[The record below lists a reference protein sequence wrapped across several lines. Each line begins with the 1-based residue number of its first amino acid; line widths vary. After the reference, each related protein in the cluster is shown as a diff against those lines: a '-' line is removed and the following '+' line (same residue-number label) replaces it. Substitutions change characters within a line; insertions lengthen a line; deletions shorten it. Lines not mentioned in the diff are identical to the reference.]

1 MEVLSSNGILTCV
14 DIVLDIDICQYAG
27 MKKVSPCCPPV
38 LHAPLTDAHAEGLAA
53 AFKALADPARLRI
66 LSLIAAQ
73 PGAEACV
80 CHLTE
85 PIGLS
90 QPTMTHHLQVLH
102 AAGLL
107 GREKRGAWVY
117 YTILPE
123 RLEELRA
130 ALATRAP
137 RRQAAL
143 ATRAPRT
150 QAARR

>member
-1 MEVLSSNGILTCV
+1 
-14 DIVLDIDICQYAG
+14 

-38 LHAPLTDAHAEGLAA
+38 LHAALTETEAVALAA

-102 AAGLL
+102 ATGLL
-107 GREKRGAWVY
+107 DREKRGAWVY
-117 YTILPE
+117 YKLVPE
-123 RLEELRA
+123 RLEEVRG

-137 RRQAAL
+137 RKQTAV
-143 ATRAPRT
+143 
-150 QAARR
+150 RR

>member
-1 MEVLSSNGILTCV
+1 MGFSPRTLRGILTCV
-14 DIVLDIDICQYAG
+14 DIAPDIETCQYPG
-27 MKKVSPCCPPV
+27 MKKISPCCPPV
-38 LHAPLTDAHAEGLAA
+38 LHAALTDAEAEALAA
-53 AFKALADPARLRI
+53 TFKALADPARLRI

-117 YTILPE
+117 YKLVPDRVE
-123 RLEELRA
+123 DVRA

-137 RRQAAL
+137 RKQAV
-143 ATRAPRT
+143 
-150 QAARR
+150 ARR